1 MAPLIPVSGV
11 VAGLFRTLVS
21 KQVNIKN
28 YAKIKDLVNTL
39 SRYIKDGKLRLTKAQ
54 NKAFNQQKNEL
65 TRFESRFRARTVP
78 TKLKEN
84 VLPFKYKKSMKQE
97 FKEMGKS
104 DDAIKS
110 RLEGMNKI
118 TRDRLNRRRF
128 EKAVKAEK
136 EKMSKDPDYIQDII
150 NPDDFNLAS
159 GGIAGQLHL
168 NQGGRVSFT
177 KGGKVS
183 SGLAHILGA

>member
-1 MAPLIPVSGV
+1 MAPIIPVAGGV
-11 VAGLFRTLVS
+11 VAALFKKLVS
-21 KQVNIKN
+21 RQVNPQN
-28 YAKIKDLVNTL
+28 YAKIKDLVNAL

-54 NKAFNQQKNEL
+54 NKVLNQQKNEL
-65 TRFESRFRARTVP
+65 TKFEGRLEAVP
-78 TKLKEN
+78 IKSKAD
-84 VLPFKYKKSMKQE
+84 VLPFRYKKSFKQE
-97 FKEMGKS
+97 IKEMGKS

-118 TRDRLNRRRF
+118 TKDRLNRRRF
-128 EKAVKAEK
+128 EKAVKSEK

-150 NPDDFNLAS
+150 DPEDFNLAH

-183 SGLAHILGA
+183 SGLARISGV